1 MAWKFCHSDRSQK
14 LPHLKSKSQRCLK
27 LRRKGKCESVLLIA
41 EETRFVEGE
50 YGADSK
56 MLYTDTGAVDSAR
69 AAEHIA

>member
-1 MAWKFCHSDRSQK
+1 M
-14 LPHLKSKSQRCLK
+14 
-27 LRRKGKCESVLLIA
+27 LLIA

-69 AAEHIA
+69 AAEHIARVWGSWALPSVNSQNWETLGFRRTSVSVAVRN